1 MLEDEWN
8 IKDTVLRRAGEN
20 YGKKW
25 SMQVNVNPYG
35 MYFATVQVGDKVE
48 HWGLYSEQAHAE
60 IVGYQKLADMF
71 PAILEVWDAP

>member
-25 SMQVNVNPYG
+25 SMQVNGNPYG

-48 HWGLYSEQAHAE
+48 HCHPGG
-60 IVGYQKLADMF
+60 VGCPVGSSTK
-71 PAILEVWDAP
+71 